1 MKAEIKFDFLQL
13 FLYEQEISED
23 DILDID
29 HDNLT
34 EWNKGDEVEVLKV
47 IDSEDFSGGKGYV
60 IYNPKNHK
68 SITVAY
74 HVIDFLGTPKFDL

>member
-1 MKAEIKFDFLQL
+1 L
-13 FLYEQEISED
+13 FLYEKEISED
-23 DILDID
+23 DLVDID
-29 HDNLT
+29 YDNLT

-47 IDSEDFSGGKGYV
+47 VDSKDFSGGKGYV

-74 HVIDFLGTPKFDL
+74 HVIDFLGTTDV